1 MVIRKYDDSD
11 FDGVF
16 KILKES
22 FPEVGLEDY
31 PLEVSSLQLDNS
43 HVQYVPKVPVNQRT
57 DIDPFS
63 GW

>member
-1 MVIRKYDDSD
+1 MLSINKTIEQDTV
-11 FDGVF
+11 DGTQSGKPMDNV
-16 KILKES
+16 
-22 FPEVGLEDY
+22 
-31 PLEVSSLQLDNS
+31 NS